1 MKLLSPS
8 ILSSDFSDL
17 KNQLRIL
24 ELGNADW
31 IHLDIMDGNFVPN
44 LTFGPIIVEAINKLT
59 NLPLDT
65 HLMISK
71 PDEFLEDFVKAGSDV
86 LTVHQEAV
94 IHLHRT
100 IMRIKSL
107 GVKAGVSINPATPVC
122 AIENILDEIDLVLVM
137 SVNPGFGGQKFI
149 SSSLRKISELRNHK
163 EKNNYQYLIEVD
175 GGIDID
181 NVKMILEAGADVIV
195 AGAAI
200 FKSENPAQKVT
211 ELKNEIMKYSK

>member
-100 IMRIKSL
+100 IMKIKSL
-107 GVKAGVSINPATPVC
+107 GVKAGVSINPSTPVC
-122 AIENILDEIDLVLVM
+122 AIENILDEVDLVLVM

-149 SSSLRKISELRNHK
+149 SSSLRKISELRNLK

-211 ELKNEIMKYSK
+211 ELKNEIMKYS